1 MRTLLWRLVVVGVVL
16 AVAAS
21 SWIPSASAHAGPD
34 AIPRLS
40 LPAPTGPHRVGT
52 TSLHLVDDSRIDPL
66 APTPR
71 ARELMV
77 RLWYPAAADSQ
88 QRAAAYNTPGVAS
101 VFTDFLR
108 AATGV
113 DFPDDLLSFP
123 THSLQDAPASD
134 RCEGSNRQAFDADCN
149 GPQTAALSM

>member
-77 RLWYPAAADSQ
+77 RLWYPAAAHSQ
-88 QRAAAYNTPGVAS
+88 QRAAAYNTPGQRVHGLPACRDRRRLSRRPAVLPDSQSPGRAGFRSVRRLEQAS
-101 VFTDFLR
+101 V
-108 AATGV
+108 
-113 DFPDDLLSFP
+113 
-123 THSLQDAPASD
+123 
-134 RCEGSNRQAFDADCN
+134 
-149 GPQTAALSM
+149 